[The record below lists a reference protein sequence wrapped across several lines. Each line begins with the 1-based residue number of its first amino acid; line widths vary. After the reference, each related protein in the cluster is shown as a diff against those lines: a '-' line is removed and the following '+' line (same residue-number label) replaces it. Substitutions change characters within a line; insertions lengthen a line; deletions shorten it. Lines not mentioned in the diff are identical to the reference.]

1 MYRTASIVWI
11 TSVIVSLALPTP
23 WAVADETCRIDP
35 GTGRITCRESGGSR
49 VRNPPATP
57 PSNPPGT
64 PPSAPTPRAP
74 LRYVYTSYDATIG
87 DCYYWSSVPGGLD
100 AWDPANDP
108 AVIAIT
114 TRLPICPSTPATPTD
129 PSVTAWSVFRSW
141 YLAPPEPSVTPR
153 EHGITGIPTH
163 IAAVPPEV
171 ISHSETLPDG
181 RPLEVRA
188 RAVELVVNWGD
199 GTTASFDPAGAD
211 GYPDGVVAHI
221 YALKTCT
228 EQYREEHPSG
238 GLCADHGED
247 YSITASYTWQGE
259 FNVGSGWV
267 TLGSLDRA
275 APTIAYDVDE
285 ARGVASP

>member
-1 MYRTASIVWI
+1 MRRSSPLFIAIAIVAAAHTYSSPASGNEHCRFDPSE
-11 TSVIVSLALPTP
+11 SVIV
-23 WAVADETCRIDP
+23 
-35 GTGRITCRESGGSR
+35 CRESGGSR
-49 VRNPPATP
+49 VRNPPGTP

-64 PPSAPTPRAP
+64 PPSNPSPRAP

-87 DCYYWSSVPGGLD
+87 DCYYWSSVAGGLD

-114 TRLPICPSTPATPTD
+114 TRLPICPATPATPTD

-141 YLAPPEPSVTPR
+141 YLAPPAPSVTPR

-163 IAAVPPEV
+163 IAATPPDV

-181 RPLEVRA
+181 RPLVVRA
-188 RAVELVVNWGD
+188 RPVALIVNWGD
-199 GTTASFDPAGAD
+199 GTTASFDPDGAD
-211 GYPDGVVAHI
+211 GYPDGVVAHT

-228 EQYREEHPSG
+228 QQYRDEHPSG
-238 GLCADHGED
+238 GLCATQGED